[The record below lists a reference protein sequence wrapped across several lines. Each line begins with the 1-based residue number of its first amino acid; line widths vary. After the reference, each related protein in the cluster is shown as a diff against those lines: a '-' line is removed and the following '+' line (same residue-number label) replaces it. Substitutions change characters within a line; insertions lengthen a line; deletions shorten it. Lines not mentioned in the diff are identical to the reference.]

1 MLLLDVPQKSP
12 ISIVL
17 INSGKRM
24 LSPLGVGF
32 AVVLVQVI
40 WRYLEVATGRIHT
53 FLFAVSQK
61 ELIMIIIGI
70 IATIVIIGIIQGLV
84 GIHISSK
91 EKDKKLYF
99 QEQITKVLALL
110 HYYDSMTDTEGIKR
124 NKYLFMAF
132 HLYLTNI
139 IASPLAKDYDINEIL
154 NIVENGMEKDTTLFL
169 ATQKL
174 QPTIQQR
181 FDALP
186 SDIRVDFFRKVYID
200 DKMIVHTETHLKKN
214 LREWYNQTDFHLL
227 KCRQFGNDLL

>member
-1 MLLLDVPQKSP
+1 
-12 ISIVL
+12 
-17 INSGKRM
+17 
-24 LSPLGVGF
+24 
-32 AVVLVQVI
+32 
-40 WRYLEVATGRIHT
+40 
-53 FLFAVSQK
+53 
-61 ELIMIIIGI
+61 MIIIGI
-70 IATIVIIGIIQGLV
+70 IATIVIIGIIQILV
-84 GIHISSK
+84 NCHIISK
-91 EKDKKLYF
+91 KKDKKIYF
-99 QEQITKVLALL
+99 QEQITNVLALL
-110 HYYDSMTDTEGIKR
+110 HCYDSMTEIEGIKR

-139 IASPLAKDYDINEIL
+139 INSPLVEDYDINEIL

-200 DKMIVHTETHLKKN
+200 DKMIVHTETHLLKN

-227 KCRQFGNDLL
+227 KCRQLGNDLL